1 MPVLVVVVAEVVPL
15 VLVPVLQMVQEAV
28 AQATLHL
35 ARRRVIN
42 NGMVTMKADSDF
54 AVATRRPNRI
64 AYQRQVSD
72 KAISI
77 SLPLSLCPSDSMK
90 TPLPLVLIIV
100 SLKVNRLFMCPC
112 HTLSSIGKVIKAIIN
127 LCFALAKCLLI
138 D

>member
-35 ARRRVIN
+35 ARPHRRGIN

-54 AVATRRPNRI
+54 AAAIRHPNRI

-72 KAISI
+72 KANYLFT
-77 SLPLSLCPSDSMK
+77 SLPLS
-90 TPLPLVLIIV
+90 
-100 SLKVNRLFMCPC
+100 F
-112 HTLSSIGKVIKAIIN
+112 
-127 LCFALAKCLLI
+127 
-138 D
+138 